1 MYNCISSF
9 KKNIPIIWIGVFLIF
24 LEVGCTSKAKS
35 SIPFFSKKGYIILP
49 NDSTAPSDIR
59 WAEYLYTHLKKRATE
74 KNIIQNQRSF
84 IDYDRILVEVDPELG
99 ADYKIS
105 KENNQIKITATDN
118 QAMLWLIYQFMKKL
132 SINDPRINTDD
143 LPPAIIELENTKASF
158 DFKYRA
164 IYSPTNLQTD
174 YAGVAGTNNIENDWG
189 IWGHNLNKVIGKD
202 APLEVYALINNERNK
217 SQYCFSSEKLYT
229 KIESFIIENFG
240 EKVHHSFLIAPN
252 DNSLVCQ
259 CQSCKKNG
267 NTVSQATAAITKFII
282 KLAKR
287 FPKHSFFTTSYLST
301 SEAPTIA
308 LPTNV
313 GVIISA
319 INLPLTS
326 LKDNSSPKID
336 FLNAIK
342 KWRSVTSNIYVW
354 DYINNFDDY
363 LTPFPVLNMMKERFV
378 FFKENGV
385 TGVFLNG
392 SGYEYSSFDDLRTF
406 VLSAL
411 MIDSNLSVED
421 LSRAFLQA
429 NYPNSQKLITDY
441 YLSLEKKAI
450 QNKNRLHFYGG
461 ISDALNSYLDHNEF
475 INFYNN
481 LSRNIEQLKG
491 EERKNVHKL
500 LIALSFTR
508 LEIARFRG
516 YNENGC
522 YINESGRTYLAP
534 SLKECISL
542 LSNAEDFK
550 DMKYYN
556 EAETPVA
563 SYLDDWKKY
572 ILDPADTSNLLR
584 GIKLIPVNRAIEEE
598 MNVAGLTDG
607 VKGLPSNYHFGWN
620 ICTLPLIEFYIPTNT
635 ITKAKHIEIGFLQN
649 KKHNILAPK
658 QVEIWID
665 EKIVQ
670 KLNVNKSDDDE
681 NGAYEKWSVFAPL
694 TFKLGQQIKLKIT
707 PTKAGQSQTAID
719 EISLIP

>member
-1 MYNCISSF
+1 MYNCIFSF
-9 KKNIPIIWIGVFLIF
+9 KKNIPIIWIGVFLIC

-35 SIPFFSKKGYIILP
+35 SITFFSKNGYIILP

-74 KNIIQNQRSF
+74 KNIIQSQKSF
-84 IDYDRILVEVDPELG
+84 IDYDRIIVEIDPELG

-118 QAMLWLIYQFMKKL
+118 QAMLWLIYQFIKKL
-132 SINDPRINTDD
+132 SINDPRFNTDD
-143 LPPAIIELENTKASF
+143 LPPAIIELENIQASF
-158 DFKYRA
+158 GFKYRA

-174 YAGVAGTNNIENDWG
+174 YAGIAGTNNIENDWG
-189 IWGHNLNKVIGKD
+189 IWGHNLNIVIGQD

-229 KIESFIIENFG
+229 KIESFIIDNYD

-259 CQSCKKNG
+259 CQSCKRNG
-267 NTVSQATAAITKFII
+267 NSASQATAAITKFII

-301 SEAPTIA
+301 SEAPTTV
-308 LPTNV
+308 LPANV
-313 GVIISA
+313 GVFISA

-326 LKDNSSPKID
+326 LKDNSSPKIN
-336 FLNAIK
+336 FLNTIK
-342 KWRSVTSNIYVW
+342 RWRSVTSNIYVW
-354 DYINNFDDY
+354 DYNNNFDDY

-385 TGVFLNG
+385 TGIFLNG

-411 MIDSNLSVED
+411 MIDPNLSVEN
-421 LSRAFLQA
+421 LSRDFLQTK
-429 NYPNSQKLITDY
+429 YTNSQKLITDY

-450 QNKNRLHFYGG
+450 QNKNKLHIYGG

-481 LSRNIEQLKG
+481 LSRNIEKLKG

-508 LEIARFRG
+508 LEIARFKG
-516 YNENGC
+516 YGENGC
-522 YINESGRTYLAP
+522 YINQSGKSYLVP
-534 SLKECISL
+534 SLKECIGL
-542 LSNAEDFK
+542 LSNAADFK

-556 EAETPVA
+556 EAETSVA

-572 ILDPADTSNLLR
+572 IIDRTDTSNLLR

-598 MNVAGLTDG
+598 MNVASLTDG
-607 VKGLPSNYHFGWN
+607 VKGLPTNYHFGWN
-620 ICTLPLIEFYIPTNT
+620 ISTLPLIEFYIPTN
-635 ITKAKHIEIGFLQN
+635 ITANAKYIEIGFLQN

-658 QVEIWID
+658 QVEIWIGGKL
-665 EKIVQ
+665 EQ
-670 KLNVNKSDDDE
+670 KLNVNKSNNDR
-681 NGAYEKWSVFAPL
+681 NGAYEKWCAFAPIS
-694 TFKLGQQIKLKIT
+694 FKMGQQIKLKIICN
-707 PTKAGQSQTAID
+707 KVGQSQTAID